1 MENEKT
7 AIFID
12 GAFFIKRAQ
21 HIFGPTDPQQLANK
35 LWSYSLK
42 HIYPMH
48 TVKRDKLPKAKKD
61 ERDTMDFH
69 YALDHLYRIFF
80 YDCPPLDKKMHHP
93 VTGECIDFG
102 KSERAKW
109 RLAFHEALRE
119 KRKVA
124 LRLGTMDNTNCAWT
138 IKSSKIKELYQ
149 RKITMDDL
157 VEDDYMLVTHQK
169 GVDMRIGIDIASVTY
184 KHQASTIVLISGDSD
199 FVPAAK
205 LARREG
211 IDFILDPM
219 HAPIKPDLHEHI
231 DGKNT
236 VFPKPK
242 PKKAAQQPVN
252 TDDLANPSGWR
263 QAGTVGNKND
273 GKRRADG

>member
-48 TVKRDKLPKAKKD
+48 TIKRDKLSKEKKD

-102 KSERAKW
+102 KSERA
-109 RLAFHEALRE
+109 
-119 KRKVA
+119 
-124 LRLGTMDNTNCAWT
+124 M
-138 IKSSKIKELYQ
+138 
-149 RKITMDDL
+149 
-157 VEDDYMLVTHQK
+157 
-169 GVDMRIGIDIASVTY
+169 
-184 KHQASTIVLISGDSD
+184 
-199 FVPAAK
+199 
-205 LARREG
+205 
-211 IDFILDPM
+211 
-219 HAPIKPDLHEHI
+219 
-231 DGKNT
+231 
-236 VFPKPK
+236 
-242 PKKAAQQPVN
+242 
-252 TDDLANPSGWR
+252 
-263 QAGTVGNKND
+263 
-273 GKRRADG
+273 

>member
-48 TVKRDKLPKAKKD
+48 TVKRDKLSKAKKD

-102 KSERAKW
+102 NRS
-109 RLAFHEALRE
+109 
-119 KRKVA
+119 
-124 LRLGTMDNTNCAWT
+124 GPC
-138 IKSSKIKELYQ
+138 
-149 RKITMDDL
+149 
-157 VEDDYMLVTHQK
+157 
-169 GVDMRIGIDIASVTY
+169 
-184 KHQASTIVLISGDSD
+184 GDSPSMKLCERRGRLL
-199 FVPAAK
+199 FVLERWITP
-205 LARREG
+205 
-211 IDFILDPM
+211 
-219 HAPIKPDLHEHI
+219 
-231 DGKNT
+231 T
-236 VFPKPK
+236 
-242 PKKAAQQPVN
+242 AQ
-252 TDDLANPSGWR
+252 GR
-263 QAGTVGNKND
+263 
-273 GKRRADG
+273 